1 MSHSKS
7 WLGIA
12 TLCLSC
18 SGSNFVSSR
27 DGSAGSTAQ
36 AGAASGGSSAQ
47 AGASSGGSTS
57 SAGTASGGASGS
69 TSVGGGVTAGSSNA
83 GAGGGPAGGASG
95 SGGSAGAPDC
105 DSLKADYAAAVGKA
119 QVCDSGSTDECSKS
133 STLPAAGG
141 CGCAVLVNA
150 KSPYTP
156 IAQQKYQAIQDAKCP
171 TGPVCNIACIAYT
184 SAACTS
190 VTTTGG
196 SAYECTG
203 TSGLPTN

>member
-18 SGSNFVSSR
+18 GGSNFVSSS

-47 AGASSGGSTS
+47 AGATSGGSTS
-57 SAGTASGGASGS
+57 SAGAASGGASGS

-83 GAGGGPAGGASG
+83 GTGGGPAGGASG
-95 SGGSAGAPDC
+95 SAGSAGAPDC
-105 DSLKADYAAAVGKA
+105 DTLKADYSAAVDKA
-119 QVCDSGSTDECSKS
+119 RVCDSGSTDECSKS
-133 STLPAAGG
+133 STLPAVG

-171 TGPVCNIACIAYT
+171 AGPICNIACIAYT
-184 SAACTS
+184 SAACTA
-190 VTTTGG
+190 VTLTAGTV
-196 SAYECTG
+196 YECTG
-203 TSGLPTN
+203 TSGLTTN